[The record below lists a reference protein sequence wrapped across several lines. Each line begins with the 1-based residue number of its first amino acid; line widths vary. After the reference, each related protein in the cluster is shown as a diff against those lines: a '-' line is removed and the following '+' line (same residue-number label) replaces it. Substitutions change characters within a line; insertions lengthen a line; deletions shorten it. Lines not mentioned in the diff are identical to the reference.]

1 MESVLRA
8 SLGAKWGE
16 EERFPVGAFVEAIEV
31 VLGVKE
37 GSGHDVYN
45 YFLLNENGRCSLG
58 PSPHLKEAMAV
69 CSSFFFIVNS

>member
-8 SLGAKWGE
+8 SLGAEWGE
-16 EERFPVGAFVEAIEV
+16 EERFAVGAFIEAVEV
-31 VLGVKE
+31 VLCVKE

-58 PSPHLKEAMAV
+58 ASHLKEAMALT
-69 CSSFFFIVNS
+69 